1 MDVQYIRQDVRTTD
15 RQNCRADS
23 LVWGSLRLAPIMLQL
38 DSNSK
43 QTIYIDW
50 GSLSTNHKLVLQN
63 SSSSKYRRFDCWAAV
78 FFRADINAGT
88 GKISL
93 QLAYQLLSRRDVL
106 TESIVQTES
115 RWSLITENNVNTNGV
130 YC

>member
-50 GSLSTNHKLVLQN
+50 GSLSTNHELVSQN